1 MTDLAKGGFEAWN
14 EAYPPPLHAD
24 NPQPLTPSSVFLLED
39 LVMHGSGMAPSGWQ
53 WFDSLRHLAGYL
65 LHVGIPDIAAWWLND
80 SPLGNSG
87 RMPLRDTV
95 ESAPQADPQDRASFL
110 AIADDL
116 ESLLAGPDP
125 VNFEAISNV
134 LQRFNAQFG
143 NTWEKSRVSRTSN
156 RPRWDMTL
164 IAFPDAVSAGD
175 YLWDEYEILSD
186 PATGDDFAQS
196 EWLDLCARA
205 GTDHAARKI
214 VTRLFR
220 DKESV

>member
-1 MTDLAKGGFEAWN
+1 MT
-14 EAYPPPLHAD
+14 
-24 NPQPLTPSSVFLLED
+24 S
-39 LVMHGSGMAPSGWQ
+39 
-53 WFDSLRHLAGYL
+53 R
-65 LHVGIPDIAAWWLND
+65 
-80 SPLGNSG
+80 
-87 RMPLRDTV
+87 
-95 ESAPQADPQDRASFL
+95 RATTL
-110 AIADDL
+110 M
-116 ESLLAGPDP
+116 
-125 VNFEAISNV
+125 V
-134 LQRFNAQFG
+134 G
-143 NTWEKSRVSRTSN
+143 NTWEKSRLSRTSN
-156 RPRWDMTL
+156 RPRWDRTL